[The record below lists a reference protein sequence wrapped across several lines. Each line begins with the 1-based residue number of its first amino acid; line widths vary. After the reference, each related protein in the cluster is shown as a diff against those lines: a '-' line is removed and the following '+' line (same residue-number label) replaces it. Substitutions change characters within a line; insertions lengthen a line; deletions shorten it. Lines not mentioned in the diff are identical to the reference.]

1 MVYIIV
7 LIVLLY
13 GSLHYNQQN
22 VDTNNKFLYFEY
34 ILIVLVMGLR
44 YKVGGD
50 SLNYFLSFQ
59 SWPTLSEI
67 SSYHFDTSKYN
78 FGWIFFSALCKAIYD
93 DFVTLQLAESA
104 IVNAAFFYFFKKNT
118 DKYFIAILLYA
129 VMFLFTFN
137 TEIMRAAMSVSIFL
151 FGFELFKQK
160 KWIKYYILC
169 FAAFSFHSEAI
180 VMFLLPICYPL
191 SKIKI
196 SLTNLLLILIIS
208 IATVSIFNFIPQLAN
223 IFSASNRMSMMFA
236 SYSQVTIESNING
249 YIAQI
254 FFTVPWLYFLWL
266 SRKEKYVYWR
276 GFVILYIFFTFQQ
289 LRYMVFMN
297 RACDM
302 LYPFLIIAIV
312 DSIRNIKY
320 VKSSS
325 VRMLCFISIFVVVSL
340 RIYKYMGNDHWKLFI
355 PYSSVISQTENI
367 EREKLLYEFQ
377 NGDNFK

>member
-7 LIVLLY
+7 LIVFLY

-22 VDTNNKFLYFEY
+22 VDKNNKFLYLEY

-59 SWPTLSEI
+59 SWPTLLEI
-67 SSYHFDTSKYN
+67 SNYQFDTSKYS
-78 FGWIFFSALCKAIYD
+78 FGWILFSALCKAIYD

-129 VMFLFTFN
+129 IMFLFTFN

-151 FGFELFKQK
+151 FSFELFKKK

-169 FAAFSFHSEAI
+169 FVAFSFHSEAI
-180 VMFLLPICYPL
+180 VMFLLPVCYPL

-196 SLTNLLLILIIS
+196 SIINLLLILIIS
-208 IATVSIFNFIPQLAN
+208 IATVSIFNFIPRLAN
-223 IFSASNRMSMMFA
+223 LISVSNQMSMIFA
-236 SYSQVTIESNING
+236 IYSQETIESNMNG

-254 FFTVPWLYFLWL
+254 FFIVPWFYFLWL
-266 SRKEKYVYWR
+266 SRKEKQVYWR

-312 DSIRNIKY
+312 DSLRSIKY
-320 VKSSS
+320 TKGLS
-325 VRMLCFISIFVVVSL
+325 VRMWCYISIFVVVFL
-340 RIYKYMGNDHWKLFI
+340 RIYNYMGNDHWKLFI
-355 PYSSVISQTENI
+355 PYSSVISPTENI
-367 EREKLLYEFQ
+367 ERENLLYEFQ
-377 NGDNFK
+377 KWR